1 MRTLLTA
8 LFMTLATQVFADATQ
23 EKLDQ
28 VLEKLTSLESR
39 MNEMF
44 DGAEAMRSLFTSDL
58 FGSETEQSTDQQT
71 NLDDLL
77 NDITG
82 GEDTSITE
90 QPPTDNAFITVVDWS
105 ANDGGSSLAALGKVI
120 KIEVTIKNVSRNT
133 ISIIDGAYDVKDKLG
148 EDIMRFKID
157 NDLNLE
163 PGATYVQSG
172 AYDAGMQFGGDMKRL
187 LTINPKLVSFDLDIE
202 QILFE
207 NGEVLKF

>member
-28 VLEKLTSLESR
+28 ILEKLTSLESR

-77 NDITG
+77 NDIIG
-82 GEDTSITE
+82 GEDPSNTE
-90 QPPTDNAFITVVDWS
+90 QPSTDNAFITVVDWS
-105 ANDGGSSLAALGKVI
+105 ANDGGSSLAALGKII
-120 KIEVTIKNVSRNT
+120 KIEVTIKNVSKKT

>member
-1 MRTLLTA
+1 
-8 LFMTLATQVFADATQ
+8 
-23 EKLDQ
+23 
-28 VLEKLTSLESR
+28 
-39 MNEMF
+39 
-44 DGAEAMRSLFTSDL
+44 
-58 FGSETEQSTDQQT
+58 
-71 NLDDLL
+71 
-77 NDITG
+77 
-82 GEDTSITE
+82 
-90 QPPTDNAFITVVDWS
+90 
-105 ANDGGSSLAALGKVI
+105 LGKVI